1 MGKDEQQISMNPPE
15 LMLAPYF
22 MTDVEYNVWGSSI
35 SYAEWLLE
43 RLDYDEFNI
52 TRLMPS
58 LIVQVHAQ
66 SLFPLFLP
74 FCLSGLIVWE
84 IAIWGTCR

>member
-1 MGKDEQQISMNPPE
+1 MGKDEQQISMDPPE

-66 SLFPLFLP
+66 SLFPSFFLFV
-74 FCLSGLIVWE
+74 CQDS
-84 IAIWGTCR
+84 